1 MFKRF
6 LCALFTSIVACLA
19 VTAGNAHAQVV
30 NDTRILSVSISPATV
45 KEFAPLTIKVTFDR
59 DVCVNESAMMAGAR
73 VGVDYLTISLANLA
87 SQGNSCATTKQFVW
101 PGLPAG
107 TYSVNV
113 GMGRFSPYPMVN
125 SPSTFVLATQA
136 SASLEIQASGAATIP
151 IYLIN
156 FSSNGPG
163 FTWLFDVLTTNYATV
178 GLGSP
183 ININEVPGPAM
194 AAFTAWPSSSTAAGT
209 TDLYELLYILP
220 DGQGRYF
227 YTARADERDKLIQAG
242 FTRPISRF
250 KVIAAVG
257 ETCATGLRPIYRLF
271 NPALTAHK
279 FVGADTQALL
289 AGSGWINE
297 KVAFCVA
304 PDQDRGTRWQPN

>member
-1 MFKRF
+1 MFKKF
-6 LCALFTSIVACLA
+6 LSAVFTSLVAYLA
-19 VTAGNAHAQVV
+19 ITVGCAHAQVI
-30 NDTRILSVSISPATV
+30 NDTRILSVSVLPAPV

-87 SQGNSCATTKQFVW
+87 NQGNSCTTTKQFVW

-136 SASLEIQASGAATIP
+136 SASLEILASGAATIP

-163 FTWLFDVLTTNYATV
+163 FTWLFDVRTTNYATV

-183 ININEVPGPAM
+183 ININEGPGEPM
-194 AAFTAWPSSSTAAGT
+194 AAFTAWPSTSSAAGT
-209 TDLYELLYILP
+209 TDLYELLYTLP
-220 DGQGRYF
+220 DGQARFF
-227 YTARADERDKLIQAG
+227 YTTRADEREKLIQAG
-242 FTRPISRF
+242 FTPSISRF
-250 KVIAAVG
+250 KVIATVG
-257 ETCATGLRPIYRLF
+257 EACATGLRSIYRLF
-271 NPALTAHK
+271 NLTLNVHK
-279 FVGADTQALL
+279 FVGADTHALL

-297 KVAFCVA
+297 KVAFCAA